1 MKRVLIISALAII
14 YMAAKAQV
22 FYSNNQQLIKDIVIN
37 SIFIIEQSYQLEDSV
52 SHQRF
57 GRNNQ
62 PEFGKK
68 RFIAVK
74 SSDGFIAPNDLLSPW
89 LSDPNC
95 TQFLSQYKGVVSKS
109 TIYEIADTI
118 SSSREITI
126 DTLPTRNQLICSFSD
141 SLLDNEGFS
150 LSDSIGK
157 INGWLVWLVA
167 NNDIER
173 LKSGDDVSY
182 QIYKKQMD
190 VSSDS
195 IIYEIES
202 LQTEKKVIGGIYI
215 VPGTVHI
222 GYLEYL
228 LCGLIIKDN
237 NSWKMVSTRFDEPVS
252 ASEISEQPE
261 RVELTPVNNQE
272 PKNKNK
278 KNKNKR
284 K

>member
-1 MKRVLIISALAII
+1 MKIIFLFSALAII
-14 YMAAKAQV
+14 SMATKAQV

-37 SIFIIEQSYQLEDSV
+37 SIFIVEQSYQLEDSV

-57 GRNNQ
+57 GRNNM

-68 RFIAVK
+68 HYVAVK
-74 SSDGFIAPNDLLSPW
+74 TTNGFIAPNDLLSPW

-95 TQFLSQYKGVVSKS
+95 SQYLSQYKGVISKS
-109 TIYEIADTI
+109 IIYEIADTI
-118 SSSREITI
+118 SSPREITI
-126 DTLPTRNQLICSFSD
+126 NTSPNQNQIVSSFTD
-141 SLLDNEGFS
+141 SLFNNEGFS

-157 INGWLVWLVA
+157 LNGWLVWILA
-167 NNDIER
+167 NNEIEQ

-182 QIYKKQMD
+182 QIYKKQMEF
-190 VSSDS
+190 SSDS

-202 LQTEKKVIGGIYI
+202 LQTPKKVIGGIYI
-215 VPGTVHI
+215 VPGAVHI

-228 LCGLIIKDN
+228 LCGLIIKVN
-237 NSWKMVSTRFDEPVS
+237 GSWKFALSRFDETALP
-252 ASEISEQPE
+252 SEISDQPE
-261 RVELTPVNNQE
+261 TVELTPVNSAE
-272 PKNKNK
+272 PMNKNK